1 MGQVQLYCPS
11 KKKTVDNFVFGAF
24 QNLDQVL
31 QGVRLALDI
40 KYAALYTVEARPIY
54 EPSALEDDQRI
65 LVAAS
70 AEETMLPDAP
80 PGWVL
85 YHGEEGDDVDPDT
98 EGYGQDLNEQKPETR
113 NKMRITRPYKSLEAE
128 LHFFEY
134 KESSTVEFTED
145 DARVERYWG
154 ITVKQFIPFSMK
166 AGPSTNLSQ
175 KLTSPTAFAIM
186 ILSSFTHGQSRL
198 ALEVLEEAIA
208 LRTQDEQGDNKDPA
222 LQTQDVLNA
231 IAIVY
236 ERADLIPANL
246 TKVKSGK
253 SKEREKRKAAR
264 EKKKSAGQ
272 SSTSV

>member
-1 MGQVQLYCPS
+1 
-11 KKKTVDNFVFGAF
+11 
-24 QNLDQVL
+24 
-31 QGVRLALDI
+31 
-40 KYAALYTVEARPIY
+40 
-54 EPSALEDDQRI
+54 
-65 LVAAS
+65 
-70 AEETMLPDAP
+70 
-80 PGWVL
+80 
-85 YHGEEGDDVDPDT
+85 
-98 EGYGQDLNEQKPETR
+98 
-113 NKMRITRPYKSLEAE
+113 MRITRPYKSLEAE

-134 KESSTVEFTED
+134 KGSSTFEFTED

>member
-1 MGQVQLYCPS
+1 
-11 KKKTVDNFVFGAF
+11 
-24 QNLDQVL
+24 
-31 QGVRLALDI
+31 
-40 KYAALYTVEARPIY
+40 
-54 EPSALEDDQRI
+54 
-65 LVAAS
+65 
-70 AEETMLPDAP
+70 
-80 PGWVL
+80 
-85 YHGEEGDDVDPDT
+85 
-98 EGYGQDLNEQKPETR
+98 
-113 NKMRITRPYKSLEAE
+113 
-128 LHFFEY
+128 
-134 KESSTVEFTED
+134 
-145 DARVERYWG
+145 
-154 ITVKQFIPFSMK
+154 
-166 AGPSTNLSQ
+166 
-175 KLTSPTAFAIM
+175 M

>member
-1 MGQVQLYCPS
+1 
-11 KKKTVDNFVFGAF
+11 
-24 QNLDQVL
+24 
-31 QGVRLALDI
+31 
-40 KYAALYTVEARPIY
+40 
-54 EPSALEDDQRI
+54 
-65 LVAAS
+65 
-70 AEETMLPDAP
+70 
-80 PGWVL
+80 
-85 YHGEEGDDVDPDT
+85 
-98 EGYGQDLNEQKPETR
+98 
-113 NKMRITRPYKSLEAE
+113 MRITRPYKSLEAE

-134 KESSTVEFTED
+134 KGSSTFEFTED

-166 AGPSTNLSQ
+166 AGPGPHLSQ

-208 LRTQDEQGDNKDPA
+208 LRTQDEQGDNKDPV

-246 TKVKSGK
+246 TKIKSAK